1 MGKMNLLKSNYTGSV
16 GATTGAVQRG
26 TSVVKAKIWSK
37 APANPTQQHS
47 VRAFE
52 SLNRVCGIMARRWA
66 NWLPVKKTNTLLH
79 NALAHYFKK
88 VVENH
93 AFDVAGFKE
102 HVSGISNI
110 LVSEFE
116 FNSETGALKF
126 TATASLRYWEQ
137 RKESWI
143 VVVTD
148 ATGHILHYAEP
159 QALTYTFDATVTPVD
174 PQIIYVL
181 CFSSAEINGKKQLTG
196 FTAGA
201 SVFDGVWFPLL
212 QDGVSRAYIQDK
224 VLYIEAPNAYW
235 QDGKIYI
242 P

>member
-1 MGKMNLLKSNYTGSV
+1 MNLLKSNYTGSV

-93 AFDVAGFKE
+93 TFNISGFAE
-102 HVSGISNI
+102 HVINISSISVSGY
-110 LVSEFE
+110 E

-126 TATASLRYWEQ
+126 TAMANLKYWEQ

-143 VVVTD
+143 VIVTD

-159 QALTYTFDATVTPVD
+159 QALTYTFDATVTPVN
-174 PQIIYVL
+174 PERIYIL
-181 CFSSAEINGKKQLTG
+181 CFASAEIDGKKRLTA
-196 FTAGA
+196 FYPEMPVSNETWYVGA
-201 SVFDGVWFPLL
+201 TGGILRYWVENK
-212 QDGVSRAYIQDK
+212 I
-224 VLYIEAPNAYW
+224 LYIEAPTAYVENEVLH
-235 QDGKIYI
+235 I
-242 P
+242 